1 MSSHYAIAFALLAAY
16 GLITVCLP
24 RFGGSIGF
32 VSKRPRAA
40 IFVWV
45 TGLLLS
51 VTSLTSSLGI
61 LIATSLNDTTSLGFG
76 EPWQAAV
83 AQNVLGWLALAC
95 IGVITF
101 HLASAGQWLR
111 AERLEYARQA
121 GAVIAH
127 SRATPWGDDVREVP
141 LDRHLISAFPQTKT
155 VLISDFSSRHLST
168 DEMRAAIEHERA
180 HLTRNHAVVVALT
193 QVAMAAAA
201 GVDASRRFARAV
213 KLAVEFEADDEAQ
226 SKSDR
231 ADLARA
237 IRKTADDG
245 DPLAELRLQR
255 LGD

>member
-1 MSSHYAIAFALLAAY
+1 MSSHYATAFALLGIY
-16 GLITVCLP
+16 GLVTVCLP
-24 RFGGSIGF
+24 RFGSSIAF
-32 VSKRPRAA
+32 VSRRPRTT
-40 IFVWV
+40 IVVWV

-101 HLASAGQWLR
+101 HLASAGQWLK
-111 AERLEYARQA
+111 AERLDYARQA
-121 GAVIAH
+121 GAVISH
-127 SRATPWGDDVREVP
+127 SRETEWGDDVREVP
-141 LDRHLISAFPQTKT
+141 LDRHLISAYPQTQT
-155 VLISDFSSRHLST
+155 VLISDFSSRHLSAN
-168 DEMRAAIEHERA
+168 EMHAAITHERA
-180 HLTRNHAVVVALT
+180 HLNRNHAFVVALT
-193 QVAMAAAA
+193 QLAMAAAA

-213 KLAVEFEADDEAQ
+213 KLAIEFAADDEALAA
-226 SKSDR
+226 SNR
-231 ADLARA
+231 TDLANA
-237 IRKTADDG
+237 IRKTAETD